1 MDCILNGCFKCLIN
15 ATSDEG
21 QVKASENLKES
32 ETRDV
37 SKKARPGDLISTNI
51 YKQSTAAILINPRRN
66 RW

>member
-37 SKKARPGDLISTNI
+37 SKKARPGDLISTN
-51 YKQSTAAILINPRRN
+51 KVLQQSS
-66 RW
+66 